1 MKNSLSLTNYMP
13 DDMKANFR
21 HPKTALKYLF
31 DDIKI
36 AVNRKFFGSFSQHSE
51 DLIIAKLLKD
61 VQNGFYVDI
70 GANDP
75 EVISNT
81 RYFYDRGW
89 RGINIEPHPEMYQR
103 ILEKRQEDI
112 NLNIGVAS
120 EEGELIFYKLDKIN
134 ETAGSTFDKNVAEA
148 LTKKGYV
155 ISAEIKMSVIP
166 LSKVLRSHLNNKK
179 IDFMSVDTE
188 GFDLEVIKSNDW
200 TTFRPKILIV
210 ETNINKDQIIDFVL
224 AQNYKIVYQNLANTI
239 FKDTN

>member
-1 MKNSLSLTNYMP
+1 MKNSFSLTNYMP
-13 DDMKANFR
+13 EEMKANFR

-31 DDIKI
+31 ESIKI
-36 AVNRKFFGSFSQHSE
+36 AANRKFLGSFSQHSE

-89 RGINIEPHPEMYQR
+89 RGINIEPHPEMYQK

-112 NLNIGVAS
+112 NLNIGVTS
-120 EEGELIFYKLDKIN
+120 EEGELVFYKLDKKD
-134 ETAGSTFDKNVAEA
+134 ETAGSTFDKNIAEA

-155 ISAEIKMSVIP
+155 ISAEIKMPVIP
-166 LSKVLRSHLNNKK
+166 LCKVLHSHLNNKK
-179 IDFMSVDTE
+179 IDFMSIDTE

-200 TTFRPKILIV
+200 DTFRPEILII
-210 ETNINKDQIIDFVL
+210 ETTINKDQIIDFMISK
-224 AQNYKIVYQNLANTI
+224 NYKIVYQNLANTI
-239 FKDTN
+239 FKDAN